1 MPRSYGRLVP
11 ADETLHHQIV
21 DTFGTV
27 SQSDPSWTE
36 KIWTIGHARDGM
48 LQIVFGLGKYTN
60 RGVYESAA
68 GVSRGTDQ
76 WTVRA
81 ARPLWPEPDR
91 MRAGPLRYEIVEP
104 LRRIRCVLEPSTHA
118 DIAFD
123 ATWIGDFEA
132 SLEEPWPDRSSDLA
146 RVSHDILR
154 YHQVGTLEGWVE
166 VEGHRVEISPDSWIS
181 IRDHSW
187 GLRPGIGKHISGL
200 RPSEY
205 PQRSLL
211 TWMPATMERQDGSR
225 YSLFAFIDEKDFGD
239 HEEHRSQAEEQ
250 MENGRSK
257 RFVGAVQDLNF
268 DDANRRLRGGT
279 ITLLGTDGSARP
291 LTITPIAST
300 GFHLGTA
307 GYFGWDGRP
316 PGMFTPQE
324 IVSGDKLTG
333 MDQPEVA
340 RQAHQ
345 LRDLLVRIEDPVAGG
360 TGLGNI
366 ENLVLGAFPEKGL
379 TAENSFL

>member
-1 MPRSYGRLVP
+1 VPGSYGRLVP

-36 KIWTIGHARDGM
+36 KIWTIGHARDGS

-81 ARPLWPEPDR
+81 ARPLSSDSDQ
-91 MRAGPLRYEIVEP
+91 MVAGPLRYEIVEP
-104 LRRIRCVLEPSTHA
+104 LKRIRCTLEPNEHA
-118 DIAFD
+118 EIAFD
-123 ATWIGDFEA
+123 ATWIGDFAA
-132 SLEEPWPDRSSDLA
+132 SIEEPWPDRSSDGA

-154 YHQVGTLEGWVE
+154 YHQIGTLEGWVE
-166 VEGHRVEISPDSWIS
+166 VEGTQYEISPETWIS

-205 PQRSLL
+205 PHRSLL
-211 TWMPATMERQDGSR
+211 TWMPASMERPDGSK
-225 YSLFAFIDEKDFGD
+225 YSLFSFIDEKDFG
-239 HEEHRSQAEEQ
+239 ERNEHRSQAEEQ
-250 MENGRSK
+250 FEDGRSQ
-257 RFVGAVQDLNF
+257 RFAGAIQDLNF
-268 DDANRRLRGGT
+268 DDTNRRFLSGT
-279 ITLLGTDGSARP
+279 ITLLGTDGSTRP
-291 LTITPIAST
+291 LIVSPVGPT

-307 GYFGWDGRP
+307 GYFGWAGRP
-316 PGMFTPQE
+316 PGMFTAE
-324 IVSGDKLTG
+324 ETVSGDKLSG
-333 MDQPEVA
+333 MDQPEMA

-345 LRDLLVRIEDPVAGG
+345 LRDLLVHIEDPVVGG
-360 TGLGNI
+360 RGLGNI